1 MEETNNKAFGEF
13 GKKFDLSIYA
23 WDLQVGSNDWLQERL
38 EGAWNWDQE
47 GFMLHW
53 LFVFHEV
60 LMFDQKQHDTDIDG
74 YSTLEI
80 YENLCSK
87 STLLKQYFNMEY
99 NKGKYN
105 YQTYGTIK
113 TYVMIRL
120 LMNLLYGYIELQI
133 LSFNYK
139 EKTPY

>member
-1 MEETNNKAFGEF
+1 
-13 GKKFDLSIYA
+13 
-23 WDLQVGSNDWLQERL
+23 
-38 EGAWNWDQE
+38 
-47 GFMLHW
+47 
-53 LFVFHEV
+53 
-60 LMFDQKQHDTDIDG
+60 MFDQKQHDTDIDG